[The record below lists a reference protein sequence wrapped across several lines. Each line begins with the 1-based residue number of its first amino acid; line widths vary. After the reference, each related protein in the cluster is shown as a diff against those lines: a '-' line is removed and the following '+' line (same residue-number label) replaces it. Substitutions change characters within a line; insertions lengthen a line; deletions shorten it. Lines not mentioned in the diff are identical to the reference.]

1 MGALPPLSP
10 SFIGCGSKGL
20 GYIIEVMRLLIVVG
34 NQKHLPRYLAE
45 FCFKFNRRFN
55 LGNMLEQLIVSSI
68 RIAPMPQ
75 RLLKLAEIRW

>member
-1 MGALPPLSP
+1 MHGTYHA
-10 SFIGCGSKGL
+10 I
-20 GYIIEVMRLLIVVG
+20 

-55 LGNMLEQLIVSSI
+55 LENMLEQLIISSI

-75 RLLKLAEIRW
+75 RLLKLAEVRW